1 MAEKSRF
8 RTGAC
13 HAAHWFHDEVKRMVA
28 EGKTAAEISERL
40 TALVHVLQDWR
51 VQQVEM
57 PNSKTP
63 WDWDQADLEPY
74 ILRRK
79 AEW

>member
-1 MAEKSRF
+1 MAEESRF

-13 HAAHWFHDEVKRMVA
+13 HAAHGFHDEVKRMVA

-40 TALVHVLQDWR
+40 AALVYVLQDWME
-51 VQQVEM
+51 QQIEM

-63 WDWDQADLEPY
+63 WDWDQADLEPF

-79 AEW
+79 TEW